1 MRALLLTLSALAAL
15 GSACGSS
22 SLDTCERAA
31 VHAIECNA
39 RDAFPWNNNNPCVD
53 PDRCV
58 GECVLA
64 TKCGGLDGTDPSGN
78 NALVACLDACPGG
91 SEL

>member
-1 MRALLLTLSALAAL
+1 MRALLLTLGALAAL
-15 GSACGSS
+15 AGGCGSS

-31 VHAIECNA
+31 VHAIECNT
-39 RDAFPWNNNNPCVD
+39 RDAFPWNNNNACVD
-53 PDRCV
+53 PDLCV
-58 GECVLA
+58 AKCVLA
-64 TKCGGLDGTDPSGN
+64 APCGGLDGSDTTGN